1 MHDPIG
7 AFQRI
12 RELFISYV
20 DTASRIEPSRL
31 AEERRGLLREPGT
44 LCTEP
49 LLEPLPIWRPDGRT
63 FEQLCAEPG
72 NDAAL
77 APLSAT
83 ARQAFLALIGS
94 GLIGH
99 DRSGQ
104 LLPPYQHQVAM
115 LQRGIRDGK
124 AGIVTSGTGSGKTEA
139 FLLPVLATILEEAT
153 RADAPWSA
161 PEPGFLQ
168 RRWWRGSNDRPI
180 AVPRRNGT
188 YELPEDYSINGL
200 QWDDYRGNE
209 KRSGETRPP
218 AIRALILYPMNALVE
233 DQMSR
238 LRQALDS
245 QEARD
250 CLDQHLNGNR
260 IFFGRYTGRSKGGHS
275 YLRPYEKALRPDQK
289 GGTTTTVAQK
299 VLGSGDPTTISDWK
313 QSVARSRQRRIE
325 DVLIELASLDDLEA
339 AIRRDAELPADQ
351 QVSCRAPEEL
361 REKAFA
367 FPSLDGAEMLTRW
380 DMQDRPP
387 DILVTNI
394 SMLNAML
401 SRAAE
406 ARMLEITRD
415 WLASD
420 SRNRFTLV
428 IDELHL
434 QRGSEGTELIY
445 LLRLLLVRLG
455 LDQAGRHKQ
464 LRLLASSAS
473 LPVSADARE
482 ASLDYLYDAFADFGL
497 PPDAPRQAWLEAI
510 VPGAMVPF
518 ERNATTPRLP
528 SDPRQVR
535 RAVDELLASG
545 WAPQDPDALLP
556 APDFSSHGP
565 ELSRFLDALAVPPA
579 SDPLQRWHHLATAT
593 ALALE
598 AACHPSPH
606 TEAVA
611 TSLSTIADRIWAHH
625 GWDHDTTARVMRVLA
640 GVVGAVDRPGPIG
653 ESLRAQRR
661 SAGQPLPR
669 FRVHTFFKALE
680 GVFAEVV
687 PPGHRAA
694 AGEGRWQGNL
704 SLERLGTRASRQQGE
719 RMARQFELLHCECC
733 GENFLGGIRAGG
745 APLDESYVEEILP
758 NEADTEKLPDLPVAD
773 RFEEFTYRNYA
784 IVWPCD
790 DNRASIDDPDNKES
804 WRRIWLDPGSGLLLD
819 HDQRPGDLQ
828 PGYLFCREPQDVHG
842 FSAQSP
848 GSHMPSSCPRCQSD
862 YGRRRG
868 MKQGLTGISP
878 IRPQRSG
885 FGRSAQ
891 LLASE
896 IYDVL
901 AREGEKGKA
910 RLVSFSDSRQ
920 GAAKTALNVE
930 NLHHRDLLRE
940 VLLVCLL
947 QAGRS
952 RAEGSA
958 DHKAQLEAID
968 AFIATQRAA
977 GLPDS
982 SPLLKPQLDYRKQ
995 LLEPLQAERLG
1006 VIPLSTVLDLE
1017 PPEPDTPVKPFIA
1030 TLVAFGVHPSDE
1042 RGLARV
1048 RFSQSCY
1055 ADWWQLFDRDSEQ
1068 RIVWAIP
1075 TGLDLPVSL
1084 WKRGVADFVT
1094 GPVLRAIADVV
1105 FRKTCFGLEATGF
1118 AYPVPVPQGQ
1128 GKALQELGTDEEE
1141 AFNRAAAW
1149 LRIYADDY
1157 RLDPTPWRDKGDAI
1171 EVEKLDK
1178 GRSGLANLMQ
1188 ALAHTRR
1195 TTAEDQGIEA
1205 RRSLSPF
1212 GHSSASRDCIDLKR
1226 IGFRIPAD
1234 SDPYWR
1240 CHNCRRVHLHRGLGA
1255 CTRCG
1260 KALADE
1266 PSGERGVL
1274 LRENVLGRKLR
1285 RSIDGETGH
1294 NDIFRLRCAELTG
1307 QTEDPAPRQREFKGI
1322 RLDRDMKHPLQPHGI
1337 EMLAVTTTM
1346 EVGID
1351 IGPLEAVLQAN
1362 MPPQRFN
1369 YQQRVGRAG
1378 RREQAFSFVLTLCR
1392 NRSHDLHYFRHPEL
1406 ITGETPPAPFLVKG
1420 LARIADRLIRKDRLV
1435 RAFRWLETRHRHASG
1450 GFWAGDLV
1458 RPVDVHGDF
1467 IPARTL
1473 EDPVVGPLWLGWL
1486 REALQATEA
1495 ECHSTVAAL
1504 NRGRPHDLPSTEA
1517 LELEDHD
1524 TLLQRIQQDLT
1535 SVGANTA
1542 GLAAHLANY
1551 GELPMYG
1558 LPTRVRELVYG
1569 KRGAL
1574 QMQSLSR
1581 DLEIAIYEFAPGTVL
1596 IHDKRE
1602 HRCLGLTPR
1611 IGRVGPGLKTLQD
1624 RPWDRSFRLGRCP
1637 NCGAWQDLQQEIT
1650 TSHRCPSCQVESE
1663 ATEWECR
1670 LCIEPAGFRT
1680 DFDPKREAT
1689 YSLQGSS
1696 SNSLCADA
1704 RPPASHAWIPH
1715 KCQSPAGELA
1725 LQLTTSATTTV
1736 YRLNRGEDG
1745 QGFDLRWKE
1754 GRILRPTIHNPLIPG
1769 KDELPLTA
1777 QAIDARQLK
1786 GPAAD
1791 LMKSI
1796 VVDPLEMP
1804 TPPTEI
1810 QGVYLTAPRVTDGL
1824 YLLPLGLHHQLA
1836 LAELGG
1842 GTSVP
1847 LMPPEPGSNQL
1858 KLKGEQYWQGVRAA
1872 AISAAE
1878 LLIARATKVLDV
1890 DHRSLQAVEPRP
1902 FRKEGVSLPLI
1913 QIVDEH
1919 VNGAGFSAW
1928 LGGLGDQQPP
1938 ILNAVAWIL
1947 SEQAQLLASGEH
1959 GASCQEACYRCLKNY
1974 ENQNLHGLLDWQL
1987 GMSYLRAFTD
1997 PEWMCGLDGDFS
2009 WGPLKG
2015 WPQLALNTA
2024 ENTLHLWGADS
2035 SAIRTHQPRGGPEL
2049 VAFQLPRAVIS
2060 HAPWVIVRHPL
2071 WRWGLETG
2079 PLAAFAEHLRQSETT
2094 DSVLCWDTFNLTRRP
2109 GRTRQWIASQ
2119 APPRRGR
2126 RAARRPSPS

>member
-20 DTASRIEPSRL
+20 DTASRIEPPEL
-31 AEERRGLLREPGT
+31 ANERRHLLREPGT

-49 LLEPLPIWRPDGRT
+49 LLEPLPIWQPDGRS
-63 FEQLCAEPG
+63 FEELCAETG
-72 NDAAL
+72 DDAVL
-77 APLSAT
+77 APLSTT

-94 GLIGH
+94 GLIGC
-99 DRSGQ
+99 DRSGR
-104 LLPPYQHQVAM
+104 LLPPYHHQVAM
-115 LQRGIRDGK
+115 LKRGIRDGE

-139 FLLPVLATILEEAT
+139 FLLPVLASILEEAT

-168 RRWWRGSNDRPI
+168 RRWWRSNGRPI
-180 AVPRRNGT
+180 AVANAKGT
-188 YELPEDYSINGL
+188 YELPDGYSINGL
-200 QWDDYRGNE
+200 KWDDYTGNE
-209 KRSGETRPP
+209 QRRAQTRPA

-233 DQMSR
+233 DQMTR

-250 CLDQHLNGNR
+250 CLDRHLGGNR

-275 YLRPYEKALRPDQK
+275 YLRPHEKALRPDQRG
-289 GGTTTTVAQK
+289 GGTTTVAMK
-299 VLGSGDPTTISDWK
+299 VPGSNDPTTISDWK
-313 QSVARSRQRRIE
+313 KSVARSRQRRIE
-325 DVLIELASLDDLEA
+325 EVLIELASLDDLEA
-339 AIRRDAELPADQ
+339 AIRLEAKLPPHR
-351 QVSCRAPEEL
+351 QVSCKASEEL

-380 DMQDRPP
+380 DMQEWPP

-420 SRNRFTLV
+420 PRNRFTLV

-434 QRGSEGTELIY
+434 QRGSEGTEFIY

-455 LDQAGRHKQ
+455 LDQPGRHKQ

-473 LPVSADARE
+473 LPVSDDARE
-482 ASLDYLYDAFADFGL
+482 ASLEYLYDAFADFGL
-497 PPDAPRQAWLEAI
+497 SFGASRQAWLEAI
-510 VPGAMVPF
+510 VPGAVMPF
-518 ERNATTPRLP
+518 QRTATTPRLP
-528 SDPRQVR
+528 SDPGQVR

-556 APDFSSHGP
+556 APDFDSHGAV
-565 ELSRFLDALAVPPA
+565 LNRFLDALAIPPA
-579 SDPLQRWHHLATAT
+579 GDPLQRWHQLATAT

-598 AACHPSPH
+598 EACHSSPH
-606 TEAVA
+606 SDAVA
-611 TSLSTIADRIWAHH
+611 TGLSTIAERIWTNN
-625 GWDHDTTARVMRVLA
+625 GWDPSTTERILRLLTA
-640 GVVGAVDRPGPIG
+640 VVGAVDRPGPIG
-653 ESLRAQRR
+653 EHLRALRR
-661 SAGQPLPR
+661 GASQPLPR
-669 FRVHTFFKALE
+669 FRTHTFFKALE

-687 PPGHRAA
+687 PPGRRTA
-694 AGEGRWQGNL
+694 AGDGRWQGNL
-704 SLERLGTRASRQQGE
+704 SLERLGTRASQQGGE

-733 GENFLGGIRAGG
+733 GENFLGGLKAGG

-758 NEADTEKLPDLPVAD
+758 NEADTENLPDLPVAD
-773 RFEEFTYRNYA
+773 RFEEFTHRNYA

-790 DNRASIDDPDNKES
+790 DNRASIDDPDNSET

-819 HDQRPGDLQ
+819 RDQRPGELQ
-828 PGYLFCREPQDVHG
+828 PGYLFCRAPQEVNG
-842 FSAQSP
+842 LSAQSP
-848 GSHMPSSCPRCQSD
+848 GSHMPCRCPRCQSD
-862 YGRRRG
+862 YSRRRE
-868 MKQGLTGISP
+868 MKQSLIGISP
-878 IRPQRSG
+878 LRPQRSG

-901 AREGEKGKA
+901 AREGEKEKA

-920 GAAKTALNVE
+920 GAANTALQVE

-947 QAGRS
+947 RAGRD
-952 RAEGSA
+952 RAEASA
-958 DHKAQLEAID
+958 AYKAELKIID
-968 AFIATQRAA
+968 DYITAQRAA

-982 SPLLKPQLDYRKQ
+982 SPLLKPQLDYRQ
-995 LLEPLQAERLG
+995 TILEPLQAERLG
-1006 VIPLSTVLDLE
+1006 VIPLSSVLDLE

-1030 TLVAFGVHPSDE
+1030 TLVDFGIHPSDE

-1048 RFSQSCY
+1048 KFGPTCF
-1055 ADWWQLFDRDSEQ
+1055 ADWWQLFDRDSEG

-1075 TGLDLPVSL
+1075 TGLDLPVSV
-1084 WKRGVADFVT
+1084 WKKGVDNFVT
-1094 GPVLRAIADVV
+1094 GPVLTAIADVV

-1118 AYPVPVPQGQ
+1118 AYPVPVPQGL
-1128 GKALQELGTDEEE
+1128 GKALQDLSKEEEE

-1157 RLDPTPWRDKGDAI
+1157 RLDPTPWRPKGDAI
-1171 EVEKLDK
+1171 EVEKLDRHK
-1178 GRSGLANLMQ
+1178 SGLATLMQ

-1212 GHSSASRDCIDLKR
+1212 GHSTLSRDCIELKR

-1260 KALADE
+1260 KALAEE

-1294 NDIFRLRCAELTG
+1294 NDLFRLHCAELTG

-1322 RLDRDMKHPLQPHGI
+1322 RLARDMQHPLQPHGI

-1406 ITGETPPAPFLVKG
+1406 ITGETPPPPFLVKG
-1420 LARIADRLIRKDRLV
+1420 LGRIADRLIRKDRLV
-1435 RAFRWLETRHRHASG
+1435 RAFRWLETRHRKATG

-1458 RPVDVHGDF
+1458 RPVDIHGDF

-1473 EDPVVGPLWLGWL
+1473 EDPVVGPQWLGWL
-1486 REALQATEA
+1486 RQALEATEA
-1495 ECHSTVAAL
+1495 ECHRTLAAL
-1504 NRGRPHDLPSTEA
+1504 DRGRPHDRPSTDP
-1517 LELEDHD
+1517 LELEDHT
-1524 TLLQRIQQDLT
+1524 TLLQRMQQDIT

-1558 LPTRVRELVYG
+1558 LPTRVRDLVYG
-1569 KRGAL
+1569 QRGGL
-1574 QMQSLSR
+1574 QLQSLSR
-1581 DLEIAIYEFAPGTVL
+1581 ELEIAIYEYAPGNVL
-1596 IHDKRE
+1596 IHDKWE
-1602 HRCLGLTPR
+1602 HRCIGLTPR
-1611 IGRVGPGLKTLQD
+1611 IGRMGPELKTLQD
-1624 RPWDRSFRLGRCP
+1624 KPWDRSFRLGRCP

-1670 LCIEPAGFRT
+1670 LCIEPAAFRT
-1680 DFDPKREAT
+1680 DFDPKRETT
-1689 YSLQGSS
+1689 YSLQGST

-1704 RPPASHAWIPH
+1704 RPPASDAWYRH
-1715 KCQSPAGELA
+1715 SSQSPAGRLA

-1736 YRLNRGEDG
+1736 YRLNRGDAG
-1745 QGFDLRWKE
+1745 KGFDLRWKN
-1754 GRILRPTIHNPLIPG
+1754 GKIRRPNLHDQLVAG

-1777 QAIDARQLK
+1777 QAIDARHLK
-1786 GPAAD
+1786 GNAAD

-1796 VVDPLEMP
+1796 VVDPPEMP
-1804 TPPTEI
+1804 TPPKDI
-1810 QGVYLTAPRVTDGL
+1810 QGVYLTAPRITDGL
-1824 YLLPLGLHHQLA
+1824 YLLPVDLHHQLA

-1842 GTSVP
+1842 GTTVP
-1847 LMPPEPGSNQL
+1847 LMPPDPASGQHS
-1858 KLKGEQYWQGVRAA
+1858 LKGEQYWQGVRAA
-1872 AISAAE
+1872 AISAVE
-1878 LLIARATKVLDV
+1878 LLIARATQVLDV
-1890 DHRSLQAVEPRP
+1890 DHKSLQAVEPRP

-1928 LGGLGDQQPP
+1928 LGGLGDHQPP
-1938 ILNAVAWIL
+1938 ILEVIAWIL
-1947 SEQAQLLASGEH
+1947 GERAEALASGEH
-1959 GASCQEACYRCLKNY
+1959 GLSCQEACYRCLKNY

-1987 GMSYLRAFTD
+1987 GLAYLRAFSD
-1997 PEWMCGLDGDFS
+1997 PQWACGLDGDFS

-2015 WPQLALNTA
+2015 WPQLALHTA

-2060 HAPWVIVRHPL
+2060 HSPWVIVRHPL

-2079 PLAAFAEHLRQSETT
+2079 PLAAFAEHLRQSEGTE
-2094 DSVLCWDTFNLTRRP
+2094 SVLCWDTFNLTRRP
-2109 GRTRQWIASQ
+2109 GRTRQWMACQ
-2119 APPRRGR
+2119 APPRRRR
-2126 RAARRPSPS
+2126 RAAGRPSTG